1 MFNKKDK
8 ETASHSEP
16 EKNTDIL
23 ASDDFFEDEESND
36 GKKKKLGLTARIL
49 IALALDLIVGVIF
62 HYTVPDGSTID
73 QTVVEG
79 VFT

>member
-1 MFNKKDK
+1 MFAKKDK

-36 GKKKKLGLTARIL
+36 GKKKKLDLTARIL
-49 IALALDLIVGVIF
+49 IALRLV
-62 HYTVPDGSTID
+62 
-73 QTVVEG
+73 
-79 VFT
+79 